1 MSLSTNQTPNQNDF
15 MLSPPTIHTHR
26 RRLFRSPLAI
36 SHILFSVEQMGEDGG
51 RVSESEFPYDFTFGA
66 VEMSAFVFFGEVYL
80 VGDGE
85 GVAGWIH
92 GLYLIFSVLWKFLDF
107 GQSGFRFYGSLAELA
122 VGL

>member
-1 MSLSTNQTPNQNDF
+1 
-15 MLSPPTIHTHR
+15 
-26 RRLFRSPLAI
+26 
-36 SHILFSVEQMGEDGG
+36 MGEDGG

-92 GLYLIFSVLWKFLDF
+92 GLYVLIFSVLEVF
-107 GQSGFRFYGSLAELA
+107 GLRTKWISILWEL
-122 VGL
+122 G